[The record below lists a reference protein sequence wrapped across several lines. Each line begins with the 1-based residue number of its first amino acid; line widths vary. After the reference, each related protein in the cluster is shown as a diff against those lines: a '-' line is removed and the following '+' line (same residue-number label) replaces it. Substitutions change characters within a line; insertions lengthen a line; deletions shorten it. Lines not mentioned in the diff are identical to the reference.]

1 MGPGEEEV
9 LFPPCSMLV
18 VLKGKRAPPCHESA
32 GSPAAPEEGE
42 EQQLHA
48 RRSLPKWP
56 STARLLPGLGSDAR
70 PKAGEQI
77 HSAELQGRV
86 GRLPSHQRHAFL
98 HLMQPRFGP
107 NTRRGPMIRTHAL
120 VLADILRPTG
130 RSDCSTLYV
139 PPLVPGMTSSTFP
152 PTTLSPSSFLA
163 SSRRAE

>member
-1 MGPGEEEV
+1 MGSTQVAKHG
-9 LFPPCSMLV
+9 
-18 VLKGKRAPPCHESA
+18 
-32 GSPAAPEEGE
+32 AAP
-42 EQQLHA
+42 
-48 RRSLPKWP
+48 
-56 STARLLPGLGSDAR
+56 ARLGQRCNGEGRRTNSLG
-70 PKAGEQI
+70 P
-77 HSAELQGRV
+77 ELQGRV